1 MLCSR
6 ICSLDGAPWRQ
17 LSSIPLRISDRGA
30 LGWSHLKAQSLK
42 YLALLLRKLKQLGAG
57 RAAAPQAFCELSP
70 HSCPAEMLHGVKL
83 LYCLKLP
90 KICPK
95 RKKPAQNSKCILLVN
110 AVAKYCPVPEGGGR
124 KYILSLDMGGRQDS
138 ERACKIGNTIVG
150 FLKKSSTKLITLY
163 LSNFDQDF
171 LMAKAV
177 SFTISS

>member
-1 MLCSR
+1 MVFQKERERR
-6 ICSLDGAPWRQ
+6 IYFVQEFAVWTGLHED
-17 LSSIPLRISDRGA
+17 SSVPFHSESATEVRR

-42 YLALLLRKLKQLGAG
+42 YLALLLRKLKHLGIG

-90 KICPK
+90 KVCPK

-110 AVAKYCPVPEGGGR
+110 AVAKYCPVSEGGGR

-138 ERACKIGNTIVG
+138 ERAYKIGNTIVG
-150 FLKKSSTKLITLY
+150 FLKKSSTKLVTLH
-163 LSNFDQDF
+163 L
-171 LMAKAV
+171 
-177 SFTISS
+177 